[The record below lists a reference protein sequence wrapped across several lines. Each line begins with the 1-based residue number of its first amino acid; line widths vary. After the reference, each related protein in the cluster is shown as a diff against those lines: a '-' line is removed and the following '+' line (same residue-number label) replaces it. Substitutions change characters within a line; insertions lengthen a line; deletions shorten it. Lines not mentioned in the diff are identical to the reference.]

1 MIKRIISLMRKDII
15 GATRDNFMIYIFIAP
30 ILLAVM
36 LRMFMP
42 AIENVSISFAVS
54 SEVDIQ
60 IIEKL
65 RSYGTVYL
73 FKNEQE
79 VSNRVNRVDDVP
91 GILQKDGQI
100 VVIFEGNE
108 NKEVKEIATVI
119 VENIVADTDEAEYLT
134 EILGTKKSLLR
145 EYSIIIMFIM
155 FTGFAGL
162 FIGFFIV
169 DEKETGSIRA
179 LWVSPMRMT
188 DLIISRSIFALIV
201 QIFNIFIAAFII
213 VGTGINYL
221 TLLSGILCCSFSG
234 IILGFIV
241 GAFADNQ
248 ISAITYMKFINFAYI
263 TIPIA
268 SIFIPNKWHFLL
280 YPFPNYWMFQV
291 FSGIVIDASPKY
303 PLILSCSIVLLSTLI
318 IGLILLKPIK
328 RKLTLV

>member
-1 MIKRIISLMRKDII
+1 MLKRILSLMRKDII
-15 GATRDNFMIYIFIAP
+15 GATRDNFMVYIFLAP
-30 ILLAVM
+30 ILLAIM

-54 SEVDIQ
+54 NEIDTH

-65 RSYGTVYL
+65 KSYGTVYL
-73 FKNEQE
+73 FDNEQQ
-79 VSNRVNRVDDVP
+79 VNNRVNRVDDVP
-91 GILQKDGQI
+91 GIILEDEQI
-100 VVIFEGNE
+100 TMIFEGNE
-108 NKEVKEIATVI
+108 NKEVKEITTVI
-119 VENIVADTDEAEYLT
+119 IENIITDSDEAVYLT

-145 EYSIIIMFIM
+145 EYCIIIMFIM

-179 LWVSPMRMT
+179 LWVSPMRT
-188 DLIISRSIFALIV
+188 IDLIISRSIFALIV
-201 QIFNIFIAAFII
+201 QIFNIFIAAFIT
-213 VGTGINYL
+213 VGTGVNYL
-221 TLLSGILCCSFSG
+221 LLLSGILCCSFSG

-263 TIPIA
+263 TVPIV

-291 FSGIVIDASPKY
+291 FSGIVIDATPKY
-303 PLILSCSIVLLSTLI
+303 PLIVSGSIVLLSTLI
-318 IGLILLKPIK
+318 VGLILLKPIK